1 MNLILFGAPG
11 AGKGTQSGFLIK
23 RNGML
28 QISTG
33 DLLRTAIKNQTKLG
47 LDAKSYISEGRLV
60 PDELVINLVR
70 ETLVN
75 IESNFILDGF
85 PRTVVQAE
93 ALQKLLDELQLKVK
107 AAIFLEVPYNVLLG
121 RLSGRRVCRS
131 CASVYHV
138 ESKPTLAAGVCD
150 QCGGEVVQR
159 EDDKES
165 VIANRLKTYE
175 EFTLPL
181 KNYFKQT
188 GQYAEVDGSQEEETV
203 YKSIKNLM
211 NL

>member
-1 MNLILFGAPG
+1 
-11 AGKGTQSGFLIK
+11 
-23 RNGML
+23 
-28 QISTG
+28 
-33 DLLRTAIKNQTKLG
+33 
-47 LDAKSYISEGRLV
+47 
-60 PDELVINLVR
+60 
-70 ETLVN
+70 
-75 IESNFILDGF
+75 
-85 PRTVVQAE
+85 
-93 ALQKLLDELQLKVK
+93 
-107 AAIFLEVPYNVLLG
+107 LG

-131 CASVYHV
+131 CAAVYHID
-138 ESKPTLAAGVCD
+138 SKPSRAAGVCD

-159 EDDKES
+159 EDDKEE